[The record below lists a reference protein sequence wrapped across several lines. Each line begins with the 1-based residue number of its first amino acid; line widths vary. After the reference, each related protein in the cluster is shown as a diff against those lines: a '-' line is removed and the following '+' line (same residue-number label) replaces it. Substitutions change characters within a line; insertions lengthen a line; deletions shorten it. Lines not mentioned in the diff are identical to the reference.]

1 MSPSRYR
8 SRNRPA
14 PAALV
19 ACGSTRRR
27 PRVADADAAITRD
40 ASPWASL
47 QEELLDLIAWRVLA
61 VDLRGY
67 IRFRAV
73 CAYWRSSTTC
83 PRGRGIVDRRFHPRQ
98 WMLLPEG
105 HGLYPGHDNLQGF
118 VRFFNLS
125 TGAFVRV
132 HLPLLSDHCVLDS
145 IDGIL
150 LLLRD
155 HDTIVRL
162 LHPFTG
168 DILGFPP
175 LKTLLSSVIGSTSLE
190 SKWHRWCNI
199 KNINA
204 AAMTVDADE
213 VVLLMILGAYGWS
226 NVAFAT
232 SGQRQWSVSSS
243 LNRRS
248 CSPFSF
254 QGKIYRVRYNKTFTE
269 SEVLQIGPPQLEG
282 MEPYLPPPN
291 VIAICPAST
300 PGTTYLY
307 HLVECSQDILVV
319 SISHNYKK
327 VSVYKLADLMLGR
340 AVPTTCI
347 GGKTLFMEGRTLCVS
362 SKAFPTIMGVTIVFF
377 DCRKHNLAQYHLGSG
392 TLSPAIDISMY
403 NMSGPC
409 SIICHIYTCC
419 FSKRWNKGEIA
430 CRGQEDKWQVKEK

>member
-1 MSPSRYR
+1 MSSSRYR

-14 PAALV
+14 PAAL
-19 ACGSTRRR
+19 ATRNSTSRRG
-27 PRVADADAAITRD
+27 RVSDADAAITRD

-47 QEELLDLIAWRVLA
+47 HQELLDLIAWRVLA
-61 VDLRGY
+61 VDFRGY
-67 IRFRAV
+67 VRFRAV
-73 CAYWRSSTTC
+73 CAYWRSSTAC
-83 PRGRGIVDRRFHPRQ
+83 PRGRGIVDLRFHPRQ
-98 WMLLPEG
+98 WMMLPEG
-105 HGLYPGHDNLQGF
+105 HGLYPGHEKLQGF
-118 VRFFNLS
+118 VPFFNLS

-155 HDTIVRL
+155 HDTVVRL

-175 LKTLLSSVIGSTSLE
+175 LKTHLSSVIGSTSLE
-190 SKWHRWCNI
+190 SKWHKWCNI

-204 AAMTVDADE
+204 AAMNVGADE
-213 VVLLMILGAYGWS
+213 VVSLMILGAYGWS

-254 QGKIYRVRYNKTFTE
+254 QGKIYAVRYNK
-269 SEVLQIGPPQLEG
+269 VLQIGPPQLEG
-282 MEPYLPPPN
+282 VEPYLPPPT
-291 VIAICPAST
+291 VIARCPAST
-300 PGTTYLY
+300 PDTTYLY
-307 HLVECSQDILVV
+307 RLVECAQEILVV
-319 SISHNYKK
+319 SIRHNYKK
-327 VSVYKLADLMLGR
+327 VPVYKLADLMLGR

-347 GGKTLFMEGRTLCVS
+347 GGNALFMEGRTLCVS
-362 SKAFPTIMGVTIVFF
+362 SKAFPTIMGDTIVFL
-377 DCRKHNLAQYHLGSG
+377 DCRKHYLAQYHLGSG
-392 TLSPAIDISMY
+392 TILSPAIDISMY
-403 NMSGPC
+403 EMSGPC

-419 FSKRWNKGEIA
+419 FRKRWNKGEIA